1 MEGCIMAKKKKTNFE
16 HEYFMSDNPAKSF
29 AGDRHKSR
37 KKKKKDNTASK
48 RIGIALAIIQLLASI
63 VLMVSLFV
71 LDMLSFKYLGIIGG
85 LLLVMFLIIL
95 VGQLLSRNKAIFGKV
110 VSVLLS
116 VVFIFG
122 AYYVFK
128 MNSTVENITTASNTK
143 YDSVV
148 VAVLATDPAESI
160 QDAADYNFGVQ
171 YALKGEEIEETVDVI
186 NSELG
191 SEILTTDCGSVLEQA
206 VALHNGEV
214 QAIIY
219 NEAYAGI
226 LEEEIE
232 DYANAVKIIYSH
244 EIESEDEK
252 LAEEVV
258 IEDNTFAVY
267 ISGIDVY
274 GKIGT
279 TSRSDVNIIAVVNTD
294 SHQILLITTPRDY
307 YVPIPGVSGGVRDK
321 LTHAGIY
328 GVSASMATL
337 EELYDMNLDFYARVN
352 FTSLIKMV
360 DALGGVDV
368 YSNQSFTTMHGSVQI
383 TEGYNHLNG
392 EQALCFARER
402 YNVEGGDFQ
411 RGKNQQEVIKAMIKK
426 AISPAILTGANEI
439 LNSVSGNVD
448 TNMSTDFIRELIKDQ
463 LDTGASWSMK
473 SVAATGTGDK
483 QTCYSI
489 PSSYVYVAWPDEDSV
504 EEIKTLIEAVEN
516 GEILEGSDTTE

>member
-1 MEGCIMAKKKKTNFE
+1 MKKKKNSSV
-16 HEYFMSDNPAKSF
+16 HEYVVSGNPAKSY
-29 AGDRHKSR
+29 AGDTHKNR
-37 KKKKKDNTASK
+37 KTKKKNNLVSK
-48 RIGIALAIIQLLASI
+48 RIGIGLAVIQLLASI
-63 VLMVSLFV
+63 LLMVSLLV
-71 LDMLSFKYLGIIGG
+71 LNMLSFKYLGIIGAM
-85 LLLVMFLIIL
+85 LLAMFLIIL
-95 VGQLLSRNKAIFGKV
+95 AGQMLSKSKALFGKF

-116 VVFIFG
+116 AVFIFG

-128 MNSTVENITTASNTK
+128 MNSTVENITTTNNMQ
-143 YDSVV
+143 YDGVV
-148 VAVLATDPAESI
+148 VAVLATDSAESL

-171 YALKGEEIEETVDVI
+171 YALKGEEIEQTVDVI
-186 NSELG
+186 QSELG
-191 SEILTTDCGSVLEQA
+191 SEIMTTDCGSVLEQA

-219 NEAYAGI
+219 NKAYEGI

-232 DYANAVKIIYSH
+232 DYANAVKVIYSH

-252 LAEEVV
+252 LVEEVV
-258 IEDNTFAVY
+258 IEDNTFSVY

-337 EELYDMNLDFYARVN
+337 EEVYDMNLDFYARVN

-368 YSNQSFTTMHGSVQI
+368 YSNQSFTTLHGEVPI
-383 TEGYNHLNG
+383 KEGYNHLNG
-392 EQALCFARER
+392 EQALSFARER
-402 YNVEGGDFQ
+402 YHVEGGDFQ

-426 AISPAILTGANEI
+426 AISPAILTGANGI
-439 LNSVSGNVD
+439 LESVSGNVD
-448 TNMSTDFIRELIKDQ
+448 TNMPTDFIRELIKDQ
-463 LDTGASWSMK
+463 LDTGESWSMK

-489 PSSYVYVAWPDEDSV
+489 PSSYVYVAWPNEDSV
-504 EEIKTLIEAVEN
+504 EEIKTLIQAVEN
-516 GEILEGSDTTE
+516 GEILEGSDMTE